1 MKLATASGIIAI
13 VVATLI
19 TVSLVQ
25 ERQKI
30 KAMTK
35 LTQSIEHLE
44 KNDLKLQK
52 QIQDVI
58 TKHNLI
64 VNYLKK
70 NAQIEKLKNNS
81 KKPWLKSQI

>member
-70 NAQIEKLKNNS
+70 KCSN
-81 KKPWLKSQI
+81 